1 MFSSV
6 ELPALTQV
14 QGAFNMQTSGK
25 FDCSAFDK
33 LDQNKV
39 IKGEYTCRGSETKP
53 GTVGTK
59 GSGTSSGSAASGTS
73 SAGQFQAN
81 LPAVIGGTSVMA
93 GLLQLIL

>member
-1 MFSSV
+1 
-6 ELPALTQV
+6 
-14 QGAFNMQTSGK
+14 MQTSGK

-39 IKGEYTCRGSETKP
+39 VKGNYVCRGSETKP
-53 GTVGTK
+53 GGAGTK
-59 GSGTSSGSAASGTS
+59 PSGTSSGSTASGTS

-81 LPAVIGGTSVMA
+81 LPAVMGSTSLLA